1 MACVNDISPGC
12 NNLMKTILFFLLSI
26 AVVTG
31 CKKSQST
38 ETTPAPQT
46 GSTPTSGA
54 STPSAPEPANRPA
67 AQPAAQPAAAPTV
80 DTTKAFA
87 DVNSALKARDYQKAT
102 DTLLAIQRTPQLTE
116 QQSLAIH
123 GQMVQLQGAVAAGVA
138 SGDPN
143 AKAAAD
149 RLRAQASGN

>member
-1 MACVNDISPGC
+1 MALAVNS
-12 NNLMKTILFFLLSI
+12 
-26 AVVTG
+26 G

-38 ETTPAPQT
+38 APTPTPENATATPTPAATANP
-46 GSTPTSGA
+46 GATPNQA
-54 STPSAPEPANRPA
+54 A
-67 AQPAAQPAAAPTV
+67 AQTPATPPV

-102 DTLLAIQRTPQLTE
+102 DTLLAVQRMPHLTE
-116 QQSLAIH
+116 QQSLAAH
-123 GQMVQLQGAVAAGVA
+123 GQMVELQKAVAAGLA

>member
-1 MACVNDISPGC
+1 
-12 NNLMKTILFFLLSI
+12 MKTHMKAALIPCLLCTMAL
-26 AVVTG
+26 AVNSG

-38 ETTPAPQT
+38 APTPAPENAT
-46 GSTPTSGA
+46 
-54 STPSAPEPANRPA
+54 
-67 AQPAAQPAAAPTV
+67 AAPTPAATANPGATPNQAAAQTPAAPPV

-87 DVNSALKARDYQKAT
+87 DINSALKAKDYQKAT
-102 DTLLAIQRTPQLTE
+102 DTLLAIQRMPHLTE
-116 QQSLAIH
+116 QQSLAAH
-123 GQMVQLQGAVAAGVA
+123 GQMVELQKAVATGLA